1 MNNLEIYDDFVR
13 LLGKTIHNVALDER
27 DQMLIRMAINHTCLC
42 LTTKEEV

>member
-1 MNNLEIYDDFVR
+1 MNNLEIYDDFVK
-13 LLGKTIHNVALDER
+13 LLGKTMPNAVLDER